1 MPELLGLVMAMRS
14 FSTVLDSVVMRKPH
28 EKRVAPV
35 LAEPTEALAL
45 SQRVGITEK
54 GERCDN
60 ILAGA
65 VSVRNVTF
73 RYTEYAEPAL
83 LDVSLDVPA
92 GKITVISGP
101 SGCGKST
108 LLRVLLGYLMPQ
120 QGEVRFD
127 GVALGGWH
135 LDVLRGQ
142 IGAVFQEDA
151 LWDGILRNNISGMAP
166 FTLDEV
172 WESLRLVDLDRD
184 VDKMPRKVNTFA
196 GEATLS
202 TGQKQRLVMARQ
214 LIRKPR
220 LLILDEATSALDEAT
235 EARVFANLRTLGLT
249 CICVAHRE
257 STLAHADQIYRMR
270 DGKIVI

>member
-1 MPELLGLVMAMRS
+1 
-14 FSTVLDSVVMRKPH
+14 VLD
-28 EKRVAPV
+28 
-35 LAEPTEALAL
+35 
-45 SQRVGITEK
+45 
-54 GERCDN
+54 
-60 ILAGA
+60 GA
-65 VSVRNVTF
+65 ISVRNVTF
-73 RYTEYAEPAL
+73 RYSAHAEPAL
-83 LDVSLDVPA
+83 LDVSLEIPA

-108 LLRVLLGYLMPQ
+108 LLRVLLGYLMPK
-120 QGEVRFD
+120 QGEVCYD
-127 GVALGGWH
+127 GVTLGGWH

-142 IGAVFQEDA
+142 IGAVLQEDA

-166 FTLDEV
+166 FSLDEV
-172 WESLRLVDLDRD
+172 WESLRLVDLDKD

-202 TGQKQRLVMARQ
+202 TGQIQRLVMARQ

-235 EARVFANLRTLGLT
+235 EARVFANLRTLNVT

-257 STLAHADQIYRMR
+257 STLAHADRIYRMR